1 MVLCV
6 GCVSH
11 HSLIIYAR
19 TISLLG
25 CSYHIIRGVLLEVI
39 GPGYSSR
46 QLRICP
52 PVGRTPNGPGHRSE
66 LEAPG
71 DYRILPPCGSGICP
85 GHRSELLAPG
95 DYRNFNPLRVN
106 YYLICRVVSRSSCAT
121 AAIYLSWMIARS
133 CRVAFVAIAATTA
146 HHSLCVAHF
155 NMHPRAL

>member
-1 MVLCV
+1 MSRLYSPYVAV
-6 GCVSH
+6 GVEGETRGIVCGQCSH

-19 TISLLG
+19 TMFLLG

-46 QLRICP
+46 QLRILP
-52 PVGRTPNGPGHRSE
+52 PCGSDANRPGHRSE

-71 DYRILPPCGSGICP
+71 DYRILPPCGSGLCP

-106 YYLICRVVSRSSCAT
+106 YYLICGVVSRSSCAT
-121 AAIYLSWMIARS
+121 PPHIY
-133 CRVAFVAIAATTA
+133 
-146 HHSLCVAHF
+146 HG
-155 NMHPRAL
+155 